1 MNRIL
6 QWQEKR
12 KATESK
18 TPIVMITA
26 YDATFA
32 SICQEAKADWI
43 LVGDTLGMVVQ
54 GKNETKGVTVEQM
67 AYHTAMVRRGAPDM
81 PVVAD
86 MPYGSFSNA
95 ALALENGKRLMDAGG
110 DAVKFE
116 GADTAV
122 CKALSSAGIP
132 VMGHLGLLPQTAENF
147 RVQGKDAESAA
158 AMIEDAKRLEEHGAF
173 SIVLECIPES
183 LAERISAAL
192 SIPTIGIGAGAR
204 CGGQVLVI
212 NDMLGLTSGHL
223 AKFVK
228 TYADLRTTICSAV
241 SSYGEDVRSGRF
253 PDAAHTY
260 H

>member
-6 QWQEKR
+6 QWQEKH
-12 KATESK
+12 KVTESK

-54 GKNETKGVTVEQM
+54 GKNETKGVTVEHM

-116 GADTAV
+116 GADTVV
-122 CKALSSAGIP
+122 CEALSSAGIP

-158 AMIEDAKRLEEHGAF
+158 VMIEDAKDLK
-173 SIVLECIPES
+173 ST
-183 LAERISAAL
+183 AL
-192 SIPTIGIGAGAR
+192 FPLSS
-204 CGGQVLVI
+204 
-212 NDMLGLTSGHL
+212 N
-223 AKFVK
+223 
-228 TYADLRTTICSAV
+228 V
-241 SSYGEDVRSGRF
+241 SPSPLPNE
-253 PDAAHTY
+253 
-260 H
+260 